1 MINPFTKRMFI
12 VLDQGTSSTK
22 VFLFDNK
29 FQILYTDRIKHNL
42 ARPAPRHV
50 ESSAK
55 SISKACADL
64 LERSVQYALN
74 VKGTVVSCGLAVQ
87 RSTFLFW
94 DRKSLNPLTPA
105 ISWQDSRA
113 SAEVD
118 ELEPY
123 KNRIQEITGTPL
135 SAHFGAPKFLHLTR
149 RDPALLES
157 VQNKQ
162 AWFGPLS
169 AYLVHRLTGKPAV
182 DESIACRTLLLN
194 INTVR
199 WSKSLGKIFRIPLDN
214 LPSLKNTSYDY
225 GSVSVLG
232 QTIPLKCVIGDQQAA
247 LIGQGGIV
255 PGILATN
262 FGTSASVQFNT
273 GDKPQYVNGLLSSVL
288 VSDVHSRLF
297 MLEGTI
303 NACNALFYWLESE
316 LKIPH
321 EAMVWYKRCE
331 NTSTNGILIPGFSGL
346 AAPYWIDDLNTVYY
360 NLETAGR
367 DEIIR
372 AGMES
377 IGFLVYDIL
386 TAISGLIIHDLPMIT
401 ASGGGARIALLQFIA
416 DLLQIPVGHTT
427 LEDRTALGVYKLLQK
442 AEGVDIGSIK
452 VECDQVM
459 KPTMSVATRNK
470 KIALWHKAL
479 KIAQI
484 I

>member
-1 MINPFTKRMFI
+1 
-12 VLDQGTSSTK
+12 
-22 VFLFDNK
+22 
-29 FQILYTDRIKHNL
+29 
-42 ARPAPRHV
+42 V

-255 PGILATN
+255 PGTIAAN
-262 FGTSASVQFNT
+262 FGTSASIQFNT
-273 GDKPQYVNGLLSSVL
+273 GDNPSHVPGLLSSVL
-288 VSDVHSRLF
+288 ASDKQSRYF

-303 NACNALFYWLESE
+303 NGCNALFYWLESE
-316 LKIPH
+316 LNIPH
-321 EAMVWYKRCE
+321 EAMVWHERCK
-331 NTSTNGILIPGFSGL
+331 NVSTKGVLIPGFSGL
-346 AAPYWIDDLNTVYY
+346 ASPYWVDNFDTVYH
-360 NLETAGR
+360 NLENAEKN
-367 DEIIR
+367 EIIR

-386 TAISGLIIHDLPMIT
+386 TAISGQIIHDLSMIT
-401 ASGGGARIALLQFIA
+401 ASGGGARIVLLQFIA

-427 LEDRTALGVYKLLQK
+427 LKDRTAVGVYKLLQK
-442 AEGVDIGSIK
+442 AEGKDIESIK
-452 VECDQVM
+452 VECDQII
-459 KPTMSVATRNK
+459 KPDIDAAERNK
-470 KIALWHKAL
+470 KIALWHKTL
-479 KIAQI
+479 KTAQI
-484 I
+484 T